1 MKKLLTLAMI
11 AGSIGLASVSAEA
24 NSNAATA
31 VAASSVQSMQ
41 RRQTVVQTRV
51 RPNGRVVRTVT
62 RTRRV
67 RVGGRVYRETYQTR
81 YQPNGRVT
89 TRVISRVRIR

>member
-11 AGSIGLASVSAEA
+11 AGSIGFSSVAAEA
-24 NSNAATA
+24 KTSEANVLTA
-31 VAASSVQSMQ
+31 N
-41 RRQTVVQTRV
+41 TVQTMQTTRI
-51 RPNGRVVRTVT
+51 RPNGRIVRTVT

-67 RVGGRVYRETYQTR
+67 RVGRRVYRETYQTR
-81 YQPNGRVT
+81 YQPNGRIT